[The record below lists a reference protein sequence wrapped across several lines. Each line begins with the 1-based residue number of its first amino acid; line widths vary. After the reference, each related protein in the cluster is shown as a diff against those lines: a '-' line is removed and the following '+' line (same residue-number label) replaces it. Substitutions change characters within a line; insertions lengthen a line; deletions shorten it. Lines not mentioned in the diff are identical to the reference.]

1 MSSPPMKKVGD
12 GQGFEF
18 GEEKVDTGDQT
29 IGFNFQVDDGGGTGD
44 QALPGGPPSPQ
55 KSEQAPKPRSS
66 KKIILTRGG
75 SYKPFQMEA
84 VNGGDQSLP
93 TVTPPKIGK
102 SLLKKPRATVVRP
115 PLDNL
120 TLKVD
125 TPLTS
130 NRRPSYTLDR
140 GSIRQ
145 DQDKTS
151 MMSSIS
157 RKTGITKGSRATGK
171 TFNSKQI
178 MTVQTHKQME
188 LIVQKIQKVT
198 TLENFMSDVIENVVD
213 PNKASI
219 PNEDF
224 NKYLKEK
231 YVSALGLEDRK
242 F

>member
-1 MSSPPMKKVGD
+1 V
-12 GQGFEF
+12 
-18 GEEKVDTGDQT
+18 
-29 IGFNFQVDDGGGTGD
+29 
-44 QALPGGPPSPQ
+44 
-55 KSEQAPKPRSS
+55 
-66 KKIILTRGG
+66 
-75 SYKPFQMEA
+75 EA

-102 SLLKKPRATVVRP
+102 ALLKKPRVTVVRP
-115 PLDNL
+115 PLSNL
-120 TLKVD
+120 TLKYD
-125 TPLTS
+125 TPLIT
-130 NRRPSYTLDR
+130 NRRPSLTFDR
-140 GSIRQ
+140 GLIRQ
-145 DQDKTS
+145 DQDKLS
-151 MMSSIS
+151 VMSGMS

-188 LIVQKIQKVT
+188 LIVQKIEKVT

-231 YVSALGLEDRK
+231 YVPALGLEDRK